1 MASADH
7 EAKAVS
13 PSTQRVRAVGL
24 LGDCAGELRCL
35 ACGGRLELERRDGGG
50 ADDVLACENCAER
63 YPIVDGTLRMVKP
76 AGRAPDEV
84 GVAQRTADS
93 FAYEWAQFGGL
104 RPEWGRNFED
114 YMRPHTPES
123 LAGKSVLDVGTGSG
137 RHAFHAARAG
147 AQVAAVDLGA
157 SIDVARRNLPASVL
171 TVQADAEALPFEP
184 ASFDLVM
191 SIGVL
196 HHLPDTERA
205 LRSIA
210 RYAKPGGHV
219 HVYLYWVPPQRWHR
233 HVLRLVTAMRRV
245 TVRLP
250 HPLLHALCYP
260 LAAVL
265 QMTFVAPYRALRT
278 RPRTAGFA
286 AALPLK
292 TYADYPFSV
301 LVNDQ
306 FDRFSAP
313 LERRFTAD
321 EVQAAMEAAGLEDI
335 VVLPNHGWVAD
346 GRRPTSPRGAG
357 TPRA

>member
-1 MASADH
+1 
-7 EAKAVS
+7 
-13 PSTQRVRAVGL
+13 
-24 LGDCAGELRCL
+24 
-35 ACGGRLELERRDGGG
+35 
-50 ADDVLACENCAER
+50 
-63 YPIVDGTLRMVKP
+63 
-76 AGRAPDEV
+76 
-84 GVAQRTADS
+84 
-93 FAYEWAQFGGL
+93 
-104 RPEWGRNFED
+104 
-114 YMRPHTPES
+114 
-123 LAGKSVLDVGTGSG
+123 VLDVGTGSG
-137 RHAFHAARAG
+137 RHSFHAVLAG
-147 AQVAAVDLGA
+147 ARVIAVDIGA

-219 HVYLYWVPPQRWHR
+219 HVYLYWVPEQAWQR
-233 HVLRLVTAMRRV
+233 HVLSVVSALRRV
-245 TVRLP
+245 TVHLP
-250 HPLLHALCYP
+250 HRVLHALCYP
-260 LAAVL
+260 LAVVL
-265 QMTFVAPYRALRT
+265 QVVFVAPYRVLR
-278 RPRTAGFA
+278 RWPRTARLA

-321 EVQAAMEAAGLEDI
+321 EVRAAMHGAGLEDV

-346 GRRPTSPRGAG
+346 GRRPTSPPGAG
-357 TPRA
+357 TPPA

>member
-1 MASADH
+1 MSQRGIDPDILDAQSMPLDARMDH
-7 EAKAVS
+7 DLLSEGA
-13 PSTQRVRAVGL
+13 RA
-24 LGDCAGELRCL
+24 LRCVT
-35 ACGGRLELERRDGGG
+35 CRGTLELESESALVCSRCPARFPVAGGIPRML
-50 ADDVLACENCAER
+50 LA
-63 YPIVDGTLRMVKP
+63 GTRAAQEMV
-76 AGRAPDEV
+76 
-84 GVAQRTADS
+84 VAQRTAAS
-93 FAYEWAQFGGL
+93 FAYEWERFGVM
-104 RPEWGRNFED
+104 RDEWAKNFAD
-114 YMRPHTPES
+114 YMRPHTSES
-123 LAGKSVLDVGTGSG
+123 LAGKSVLDVGAGSG
-137 RHAFHAARAG
+137 RHSFHAAQAG
-147 AQVAAVDLGA
+147 AQVVAVDLGA

-184 ASFDLVM
+184 ESFDLVM

-219 HVYLYWVPPQRWHR
+219 HVYLYWVPEQRWHR
-233 HVLRLVTAMRRV
+233 RVLRAVTALRRL

-250 HPLLHALCYP
+250 HPVLHALCYP
-260 LAAVL
+260 LAALLLV
-265 QMTFVAPYRALRT
+265 TVVAPYRALRKH
-278 RPRTAGFA
+278 PRTDRLA

-292 TYADYPFSV
+292 TYADYPFAV

-321 EVQAAMEAAGLEDI
+321 EVRAAMQDAGLEDV
-335 VVLPNHGWVAD
+335 VVLPHHGWVAD

-357 TPRA
+357 TPPG